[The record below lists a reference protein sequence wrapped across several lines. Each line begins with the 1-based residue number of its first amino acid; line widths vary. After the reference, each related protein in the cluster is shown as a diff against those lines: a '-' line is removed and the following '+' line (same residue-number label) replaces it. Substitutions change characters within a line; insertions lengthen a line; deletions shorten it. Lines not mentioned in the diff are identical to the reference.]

1 MHVTNSRGQR
11 IKKRLLFWAR
21 HHCVLLLLHRAA
33 MQMHIRNCA
42 LTASACAPNACA
54 SAFNNNTA
62 RQPMTASRVQHKSL
76 LRQACTGGVLVYVSL
91 ACQHNTLAIIHRHE
105 ALSLGAL

>member
-1 MHVTNSRGQR
+1 
-11 IKKRLLFWAR
+11 
-21 HHCVLLLLHRAA
+21 
-33 MQMHIRNCA
+33 
-42 LTASACAPNACA
+42 
-54 SAFNNNTA
+54 
-62 RQPMTASRVQHKSL
+62 MTASRVQHKSL